1 MYIQLVAAIKLR
13 GWVDDLHDIVL
24 FKVSSDIEGSLCS
37 SAHATP
43 PSGCSS
49 GGGEGVV
56 NALTKECEMEVE
68 VLEGG
73 NGAITVTPFT
83 FTVLSDHLV
92 SVSVFKVG
100 GPRNQ
105 IQLN

>member
-56 NALTKECEMEVE
+56 NALTKEHEMEVE

-73 NGAITVTPFT
+73 QWSNHSHT
-83 FTVLSDHLV
+83 FYFYCSLRSPCFCF
-92 SVSVFKVG
+92 S
-100 GPRNQ
+100 
-105 IQLN
+105 I